1 MTGRAWGTETRT
13 SERRVSDRVR
23 YPPRR
28 SLVLS
33 GKHNLSE
40 DDVIYACGN
49 GLERAGWEDD
59 PEHGRRLLVR
69 GQTPNK
75 RRIRVFLYPIPG
87 ERGAFRLGTAF

>member
-1 MTGRAWGTETRT
+1 MVMDTDILVIEMSDNVRAK
-13 SERRVSDRVR
+13 
-23 YPPRR
+23 
-28 SLVLS
+28 LS

-40 DDVIYACGN
+40 DDVVFACGD

-87 ERGAFRLGTAF
+87 ESGAFRLGTAF